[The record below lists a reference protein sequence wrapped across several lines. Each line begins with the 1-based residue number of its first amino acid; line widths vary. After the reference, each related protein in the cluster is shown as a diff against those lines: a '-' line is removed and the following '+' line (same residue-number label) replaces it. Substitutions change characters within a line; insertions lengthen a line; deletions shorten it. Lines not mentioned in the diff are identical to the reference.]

1 VTVIETPRLRLR
13 KTRWRDYT
21 ALCKILRDA
30 DVMYAWEGPYS
41 HAQVFDWIKRHR
53 RNDRKY
59 GFSLWAVVLK
69 ETGEMI
75 GQCGIKPLAYQGEQ
89 VLELGYLFRKAF
101 WHKGYA
107 TEAAMAC
114 RDYAFETLEADEVFS
129 TIRDTNTASQNVA
142 RRCGMTRKGEFVKYY
157 RGVDMPHYA
166 YAVKRTGTA
175 DI

>member
-13 KTRWRDYT
+13 KTRWRDYA

-41 HAQVFDWIKRHR
+41 HAQVADWIKRHR

-75 GQCGIKPLAYQGEQ
+75 GQCGIQPLAYQGEQ
-89 VLELGYLFRKAF
+89 ALELGYLFRKAF

-114 RDYAFETLEADEVFS
+114 RDYAFETLGAREVFAA
-129 TIRDTNTASQNVA
+129 IRDTNTASQNVA
-142 RRCGMTRKGEFVKYY
+142 RRCGMAIRGEFVKRY
-157 RGVDMPHYA
+157 RGVEMPHYA
-166 YAVKRTGTA
+166 FSVKRDVWT
-175 DI
+175 